1 MSVFAHSGI
10 LFSGIVLLRWM
21 LIVQLVQLPYDITT
35 CKQRN
40 AVMPTITTKDTITI
54 ALSVKDRATSA
65 SWFKQHLGFEQIFA
79 ADEAGWTE
87 LATNTPGVTI
97 GLGDA
102 EDITGGGTMPVFG
115 VDDFD
120 KSRSALEKAGV
131 RFDGDTIEVESM
143 VKVAA
148 FFDPDGNGLMIAE
161 DLSV

>member
-1 MSVFAHSGI
+1 
-10 LFSGIVLLRWM
+10 
-21 LIVQLVQLPYDITT
+21 
-35 CKQRN
+35 
-40 AVMPTITTKDTITI
+40 MPTITTNSTITI

-102 EDITGGGTMPVFG
+102 EEIKGGNTMPVFG

-120 KSRSALEKAGV
+120 KSREALEKAGV
-131 RFDGDTIEVESM
+131 KFDGDTIVVEDM

-148 FFDPDGNGLMIAE
+148 FFDPDGNGLMIAQ
-161 DLSV
+161 DLSAG